1 MISRLLATSVA
12 LLLVAAANA
21 TITASSVA
29 LGSPLGEGTWTYDIT
44 VTLTDGPNPG
54 DPDDWTAASLTADLT
69 GGATFVNNYSEN
81 PPGYVP
87 SIPVIY
93 DTFFTSP
100 ELYPNGPVLRCVS
113 FGNGPVEEPAYLF
126 GEWYDTAN
134 TGNGDFVIARL
145 SVNDPGVEAYLD
157 IFLRVAAA
165 NTGGQ
170 LFDYEWHIP
179 VPEPGGLV
187 LLALGGLA
195 LVRRR

>member
-1 MISRLLATSVA
+1 MITRLLATSVA
-12 LLLVAAANA
+12 FVFGATANA
-21 TITASSVA
+21 TITATWVD
-29 LGSPLGEGTWTYDIT
+29 LGSPLGEGTRTLDIV

-54 DPDDWTAASLTADLT
+54 DVDDWTTATMTAELT
-69 GGATFVNNYSEN
+69 GGATFINFN
-81 PPGYVP
+81 PFGPPPIWWLYP
-87 SIPVIY
+87 Y

-100 ELYPNGPVLRCVS
+100 EWFPNTADTGFVGFVPGS
-113 FGNGPVEEPAYLF
+113 PIETPEYLF
-126 GEWYDTAN
+126 GGWYDTVD
-134 TGNGDFVIARL
+134 TGNGEFVIARL

-157 IFLRVAAA
+157 IFLQVAAA

-187 LLALGGLA
+187 SLALGGLA

>member
-1 MISRLLATSVA
+1 MIRGLFAASVA
-12 LLLVAAANA
+12 LSFGAVANA

-54 DPDDWTAASLTADLT
+54 DPDDWTVASLTANLT

-81 PPGYVP
+81 PPGYDP

-100 ELYPNGPVLRCVS
+100 ELYPNGDVLRCVS
-113 FGNGPVEEPAYLF
+113 FGDGPVEEPAYLF
-126 GEWYDTAN
+126 GQWYDDAN
-134 TGNGDFVIARL
+134 TGNGEFVIARL

-157 IFLRVAAA
+157 IFLQVAAA

-187 LLALGGLA
+187 SLALGGLA